1 MSDNIAGARAD
12 IGADLAAL
20 RRDIAHLADAMRG
33 LVEVQ
38 TQAAGVRLT
47 DAVGDAKSKFSNAAE
62 EARNNA
68 RAASGELEAR
78 IDRNPLTAVLI
89 AAGVGLVVGSIGR
102 SRN

>member
-12 IGADLAAL
+12 IGSDLAAL

-47 DAVGDAKSKFSNAAE
+47 GAVGDAKSKITHAAD
-62 EARNNA
+62 EARNNV
-68 RAASGELEAR
+68 RAAGDEFEAS

-89 AAGVGLVVGSIGR
+89 ALGVGLLIGSIGR
-102 SRN
+102 SRA